1 MSVPNV
7 SRPDF
12 RVGEWLVRPSLA
24 EIVRG
29 SETVHIT
36 PRSMAVLVF
45 LADAGG
51 RVVSRNEIL
60 DAVWPGMSVTPDAL
74 SQCVVELRKAFHDD
88 SKNPRVIQTI
98 PKVGIRL
105 LGSVE
110 RTETSV
116 PTEASVQAQTS
127 ARTEAATR
135 AETSAAID
143 AAEREKPLRPGSFLS
158 WRPALTIGLIGIAIL
173 TAALFWNGRADRPW
187 QDPLAGADFTR
198 VTDFIGAEEHATISP
213 DGRFVAFVS
222 DRDGA
227 WDVFV
232 GQIGTGDFR
241 NLTGGK
247 IRELRNP
254 FVRMLD
260 FSATGAEVWIWA
272 KGGGPGG
279 LAEQSW
285 SVPILGGELRPGPA
299 AIAEMGWSRD
309 GKRVVYHPAAPGD
322 PLFVAPR
329 DESDRGRQIYIAPP
343 GIHCH
348 FPVWSRDGKSIYFV
362 RGFVAHEMDLWRIAA
377 SGGEPQRLTWHNSR
391 VSFPTLLNERTLLY
405 LATSAD
411 GSGPW
416 IHALDLVDV
425 TTHRVKTASHAY
437 TSLAATA
444 DGQRLVA
451 TEPHVTASLWSLQLT
466 NGVAGPQ
473 EITQIPI
480 RTQRGVAPR
489 FGADSILYRA
499 PKAGTDALWRHEGNA
514 GARELWSGVEG
525 RVIDGPALS
534 SDGRQIA
541 FTVQTRGTTRLY
553 TMNADG
559 SGVRQIAHDLEV
571 RGAPAWSPDGRWIA
585 IGGVKESEPR
595 LYKIPAAGGAPIAL
609 TNEYAVDPVWSP
621 SGRFLAYTTADLGT
635 LFEMKAVTAEG
646 APYSVPKLV
655 LNRGSRR
662 LAFLG
667 ADENTLVI
675 LKGALSRK
683 EFWAVDLRSGEQRP
697 LTNLGP
703 GEMIGDFDVSA
714 DGRRIVFDRVREESD
729 IVMIELAR
737 QPDSDESST

>member
-1 MSVPNV
+1 
-7 SRPDF
+7 
-12 RVGEWLVRPSLA
+12 
-24 EIVRG
+24 
-29 SETVHIT
+29 
-36 PRSMAVLVF
+36 
-45 LADAGG
+45 
-51 RVVSRNEIL
+51 
-60 DAVWPGMSVTPDAL
+60 
-74 SQCVVELRKAFHDD
+74 
-88 SKNPRVIQTI
+88 
-98 PKVGIRL
+98 
-105 LGSVE
+105 
-110 RTETSV
+110 
-116 PTEASVQAQTS
+116 
-127 ARTEAATR
+127 
-135 AETSAAID
+135 
-143 AAEREKPLRPGSFLS
+143 
-158 WRPALTIGLIGIAIL
+158 
-173 TAALFWNGRADRPW
+173 
-187 QDPLAGADFTR
+187 
-198 VTDFIGAEEHATISP
+198 
-213 DGRFVAFVS
+213 
-222 DRDGA
+222 
-227 WDVFV
+227 
-232 GQIGTGDFR
+232 
-241 NLTGGK
+241 
-247 IRELRNP
+247 
-254 FVRMLD
+254 
-260 FSATGAEVWIWA
+260 
-272 KGGGPGG
+272 
-279 LAEQSW
+279 
-285 SVPILGGELRPGPA
+285 
-299 AIAEMGWSRD
+299 
-309 GKRVVYHPAAPGD
+309 
-322 PLFVAPR
+322 
-329 DESDRGRQIYIAPP
+329 
-343 GIHCH
+343 
-348 FPVWSRDGKSIYFV
+348 
-362 RGFVAHEMDLWRIAA
+362 
-377 SGGEPQRLTWHNSR
+377 
-391 VSFPTLLNERTLLY
+391 
-405 LATSAD
+405 
-411 GSGPW
+411 
-416 IHALDLVDV
+416 
-425 TTHRVKTASHAY
+425 
-437 TSLAATA
+437 
-444 DGQRLVA
+444 
-451 TEPHVTASLWSLQLT
+451 LWSLQLT

-646 APYSVPKLV
+646 TPYSVPKLV